1 MFRSGDGLRR
11 SLALLD
17 DLWAQV
23 TDHASGGAGRK
34 GAVGN
39 GAGGREAGREA
50 LRARETV
57 ALVAAGRWVLNS
69 AIVRQ
74 ESRGMHH
81 RVDAPDQDPRFRA
94 TVSTW
99 GLDTV
104 LTKVEPV
111 SERQVVETVAP

>member
-1 MFRSGDGLRR
+1 
-11 SLALLD
+11 
-17 DLWAQV
+17 
-23 TDHASGGAGRK
+23 
-34 GAVGN
+34 
-39 GAGGREAGREA
+39 
-50 LRARETV
+50 
-57 ALVAAGRWVLNS
+57 VLNS

-104 LTKVEPV
+104 LTAVEPAA
-111 SERQVVETVAP
+111 ERQVAEPVAS